1 MGRHG
6 NGFIGNLGRTIAT
19 IATFTT
25 FTTFF
30 SSPIQAAETVVV
42 QVASIRRTISL
53 AELQTYAET
62 GNASPNLREI
72 GRYLS
77 AAQQQQI
84 LQSLKTP
91 IPIGVRELRSLLDT
105 QLGEGI
111 ASSFASATGRKDAVG
126 ALDVEVGL
134 VLGANNPQGLT
145 IPSFIAA
152 YPRQTLEIDL
162 NQAYRVVSGLN
173 APFWRTQRFMAAIT
187 PRLAATPPA
196 TAFPFDPTQPGNAQV
211 QVLSL
216 KLDDRDSPSETLR
229 DRNRTIP
236 VDVYWSDAASFNK
249 PVVVFSHGLGSVK
262 IDMQYLARH
271 LASHGY
277 IVAALEHPGSNETHV
292 RNVLKGKAPLLD
304 PEEFLDRPKDISFV
318 LTELA
323 KLNQRNAD
331 LKGKVN
337 SDRALVIGY
346 SLGGATALSI
356 AGGELQLENLKKFC
370 QENKDFVAGNL
381 GIGAQCLAQK
391 LPENRYNLRDERVK
405 AVISLNP
412 TTSLLFGETGLS
424 KISVPT
430 LVVSSSADKT
440 TPALTEQIA
449 TFPKIP
455 NPKWLVGFVGATHLS
470 IKDPQTT
477 MDQAGQ
483 PSTIYTGGEIVGERS
498 VEVRNYVKAIALS
511 MAAQLTDDAQK
522 YSIFLTP
529 DYAQFSSTQNIP
541 IRLIREIP
549 PDVLPL
555 INQALQP

>member
-1 MGRHG
+1 MGRNG

-19 IATFTT
+19 IAT

-111 ASSFASATGRKDAVG
+111 ARSLASATGRKDAVG
-126 ALDVEVGL
+126 ALDVQVGL

-145 IPSFIAA
+145 IPTFIAA

-173 APFWRTQRFMAAIT
+173 APFWRTQRFMAAIS

-196 TAFPFDPTQPGNAQV
+196 TAFPFDPTQMGNAQV

-216 KLDDRDSPSETLR
+216 KLADR

-236 VDVYWSDAASFNK
+236 MDVYWSSEASFNK

-277 IVAALEHPGSNETHV
+277 VVAALEHPGSNETHV

-304 PEEFLDRPKDISFV
+304 PEEFLDRPQDISFV
-318 LTELA
+318 LNELA

-337 SDRALVIGY
+337 SDRALVVGY

-370 QENKDFVAGNL
+370 QENQDFVAGNL

-424 KISVPT
+424 KIAVPT

-498 VEVRNYVKAIALS
+498 GEVRNYVKAIALS

-555 INQALQP
+555 IHQALQP